1 MRYGCVLGTACA
13 LLRLTVSADDFS
25 VLDFGAMAGA
35 DVDNAPAFQR
45 AVDACAASG
54 GGRVTVPAGVFKTY
68 TFGLKSNVELH
79 LAPGAEVL
87 GGEDGVRYEPFQ
99 KTTLWHVERAPRC
112 PRALV
117 YTSGQ
122 TNVAITGAGVI
133 DGNAARFHE
142 RVDGR
147 WRRVSDTDITARC
160 VMFACCRNVRLS
172 DATIRNASGW
182 STFFLDCDD
191 VDVRRVRIRCD
202 RNLPNCD
209 GLHFGACRDVAVEDC
224 DVDAADDAIVVRNHQ
239 ELTAGPHRCERIA
252 FSNCV
257 LRSNQA
263 AVRIG
268 WHGDGPIRDLSFDHI
283 LCDYSRV
290 GIQFVLPPMR
300 PVEGDPPRGTGI
312 ATPPL
317 SERLPF
323 SVENVR
329 FSDFSI
335 VSHYAPVSVK
345 IGKSERV
352 NFIRN
357 ITFERGAF
365 HAHRQPVFDCR
376 PEDGVSG
383 WRFTDVSFDIEK
395 PRAPVPTRSDYGV
408 SGGERTF
415 LENMTDVV
423 LENVRWRST
432 TRNVPEWYI
441 VMSQDESDVP
451 IVVEGAWQD
460 FCETRLADGT
470 RRLRASAL
478 SDGQTTWDVCVTID
492 EWKECGG
499 RRYAVTVDNR
509 DQGLV
514 VKELE
519 GPYSERIHVD
529 AADMRLSVGNGDA
542 VSTLSEIPEQMADT
556 FRPGALLETRNVE
569 LASEGKTLECAVSS
583 PDATIRLRYDA
594 RDGFAVLAPVW
605 RGLRVKCG
613 ETHACSGIRFLSQ
626 IEE

>member
-1 MRYGCVLGTACA
+1 M
-13 LLRLTVSADDFS
+13 
-25 VLDFGAMAGA
+25 
-35 DVDNAPAFQR
+35 
-45 AVDACAASG
+45 
-54 GGRVTVPAGVFKTY
+54 
-68 TFGLKSNVELH
+68 KSNVELH